1 MKFHIKIPLLVL
13 LLSASVL
20 AGCATVDP
28 KPFSEFSLAVQ
39 EFRDGADEAL
49 SINNDL
55 NRERYVKRVAAQSMK
70 PEGID
75 DVMNLLIDVE
85 KNDPFSWKMNK
96 VPLFMASKRFQ
107 RGVYTLNSAL
117 VAYADLLKTLSA
129 PETVSQEKFDD
140 MARDLDAHL
149 TAAAV
154 QLEFEKA
161 DKGVAMFS
169 AAATQ
174 AAHSYI
180 DNKRSKA
187 LGKVLNANQ
196 ENIETIATQLQG
208 ALRLAAAN
216 LRSDHK
222 NKRKKLN
229 PKLTPGAKGSLSS
242 REKIV
247 KQYVAL
253 NEGYVARLEILKL
266 LHDYS
271 VALPSAHRDLSLA
284 IESPKMKLSSI
295 KDLSKKGKQ
304 LNKLYKELK
313 GN

>member
-1 MKFHIKIPLLVL
+1 MKLHAQISILIIIAASTLV
-13 LLSASVL
+13 
-20 AGCATVDP
+20 GCATVDP
-28 KPFSEFSLAVQ
+28 RPFSEFSLAVQ

-49 SINNDL
+49 STNNEF

-70 PEGID
+70 PEGVD
-75 DVMNLLIDVE
+75 DVLNLLIGVD
-85 KNDPFSWKMNK
+85 KNDPFRWKMDR
-96 VPLFMASKRFQ
+96 VPLFMMSKRFQ
-107 RGVYTLNSAL
+107 RGVYTLNSSL

-129 PETVSQEKFDD
+129 PETVSQEKFDNL
-140 MARDLDAHL
+140 ARDLDARL
-149 TAAAV
+149 AAAAI

-180 DNKRSKA
+180 DNKRNKY
-187 LGKVLNANQ
+187 LEKILNANQ

-216 LRSDHK
+216 LRSDYK
-222 NKRKKLN
+222 NKRKKLT
-229 PKLTPGAKGSLSS
+229 PKLTPGSEASLSS

-247 KQYVAL
+247 KQFVAL
-253 NEGYVARLEILKL
+253 NENYVVRLEILNL

-271 VALPSAHRDLSLA
+271 VALPNAHRDLSLA
-284 IESPKMKLSSI
+284 IKSPQMKLSSI
-295 KDLSKKGKQ
+295 KDLSNKGKQ
-304 LNKLYKELK
+304 LNELYKEL
-313 GN
+313 NAN

>member
-1 MKFHIKIPLLVL
+1 MKTHIQVFLFLIIA
-13 LLSASVL
+13 LSALS
-20 AGCATVDP
+20 GCATVDP

-39 EFRDGADEAL
+39 EFRDGADVAL
-49 SINNDL
+49 SINNEL

-70 PEGID
+70 PEGVD
-75 DVMNLLIDVE
+75 DVMNLLIDVD
-85 KNDPFSWKMNK
+85 KNDPFSWKMNRI
-96 VPLFMASKRFQ
+96 PLFMASKRFQ
-107 RGVYTLNSAL
+107 RGVYTLNSSL

-140 MARDLDAHL
+140 LARDLDARL
-149 TAAAV
+149 TAAAI

-161 DKGVAMFS
+161 DKGIAMFS

-180 DNKRSKA
+180 DNKRSNA
-187 LGKVLNANQ
+187 LEETLIANQ
-196 ENIETIATQLQG
+196 ENMETIATQLQG

-216 LRSDHK
+216 LREDYK

-229 PKLTPGAKGSLSS
+229 PKLAPGAKGSLSS
-242 REKIV
+242 REQVV
-247 KQYVAL
+247 KQYVVL
-253 NEGYVARLEILKL
+253 NEEYVARLEILKL

-271 VALPSAHRDLSLA
+271 VALPNAHRDLSLA
-284 IESPKMKLSSI
+284 IKSPKLKLSSI
-295 KDLSKKGKQ
+295 KELSKKGKQ

-313 GN
+313 DN